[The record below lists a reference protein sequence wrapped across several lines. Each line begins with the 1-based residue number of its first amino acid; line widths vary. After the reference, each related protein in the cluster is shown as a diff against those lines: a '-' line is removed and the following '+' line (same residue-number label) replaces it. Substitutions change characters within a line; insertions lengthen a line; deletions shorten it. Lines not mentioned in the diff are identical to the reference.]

1 MTSNRTFASWVEP
14 YAARWRDARA
24 ELLEFARSTPAEGWS
39 RPSPL
44 EGWSC
49 KDLLAHAAA
58 NTGRNT
64 HRLTEDVLARRPIDL
79 AALTAEV
86 DATNASDIEAR
97 RGRSVDE
104 LIAELEEEGEAWQDL
119 MTKFGDE
126 DKDYVPEGAPFS
138 VSAYFEQAAGTHD
151 REHLDQLRSA
161 LPAGRA
167 SARRE
172 RP

>member
-1 MTSNRTFASWVEP
+1 VEP
-14 YAARWRDARA
+14 YAKRWRDARA
-24 ELLEFARSTPAEGWS
+24 EVLEFARSAPADAWS

-49 KDLLAHAAA
+49 KDLLAHIAA

-64 HRLTEDVLARRPIDL
+64 HRLSEDVLARRPIDI

-86 DATNASDIEAR
+86 DGINAVDVESR
-97 RGRSVDE
+97 RSRSVDE
-104 LIAELEEEGEAWQDL
+104 LIAELEDEGEAWQDL
-119 MTKFGDE
+119 LTGFSNE
-126 DKDYVPEGAPFS
+126 DKDYAPEGAPFS

-151 REHLDQLRSA
+151 REHLEQLRSA
-161 LPAGRA
+161 LSVGRA

-172 RP
+172 RS

>member
-1 MTSNRTFASWVEP
+1 VNETRTFADWVKP
-14 YAARWRDARA
+14 YAERWHDARTDV
-24 ELLEFARSTPAEGWS
+24 LEFARSAPADAWS

-49 KDLLAHAAA
+49 KDLLAHIAA

-64 HRLTEDVLARRPIDL
+64 HRMSEDVLACRPVDI

-86 DATNASDIEAR
+86 DGINASNVESR
-97 RGRSVDE
+97 RDHPMDE
-104 LIAELEEEGEAWQDL
+104 LIAELEDEGQAWQEL
-119 MTKFGDE
+119 LTRFRDE

-151 REHLDQLRSA
+151 REHLEQLRSA
-161 LPAGRA
+161 IP
-167 SARRE
+167 S
-172 RP
+172 

>member
-1 MTSNRTFASWVEP
+1 MERTFAAWVEP
-14 YAARWRDARA
+14 YAARWRDVRA
-24 ELLEFARSTPAEGWS
+24 ELLSFARSAPADAWS

-49 KDLLAHAAA
+49 KDLLAHIGA

-64 HRLTEDVLARRPIDL
+64 HRLTEDVIARKPIDL

-86 DATNASDIEAR
+86 DRINASDVEAR
-97 RGRSVDE
+97 RDRPVDAI
-104 LIAELEEEGEAWQDL
+104 IAELEDEGAAWQDML
-119 MTKFGDE
+119 TRFRDE

-151 REHLDQLRSA
+151 REHLEQLRSA
-161 LPAGRA
+161 IQP
-167 SARRE
+167 
-172 RP
+172 